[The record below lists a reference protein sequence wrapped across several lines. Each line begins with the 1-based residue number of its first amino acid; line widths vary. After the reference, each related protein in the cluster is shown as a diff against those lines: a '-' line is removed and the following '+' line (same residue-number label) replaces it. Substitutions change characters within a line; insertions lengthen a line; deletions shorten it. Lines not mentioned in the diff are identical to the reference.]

1 MKMGYG
7 RVSTEDQN
15 PNLQTDAL
23 KKAGCDRI
31 FVDKGISGA
40 RRDRPQLEKALAELE
55 EGDQLVVWRLD
66 RLGRSLPHLIEIVA
80 GLGDRGVDFQSLTE
94 NIDTSSAGG
103 ELLFHIL
110 GALAQFERS
119 LISERTKAGMASAKS
134 RGVHVGRPRA
144 MSEERIDHARRLL
157 DEGKTQRQIARVL
170 KVSPSTLYRALNA
183 AYATGNHYD
192 PMMHQGCAYP

>member
-1 MKMGYG
+1 MKCGYA

-15 PNLQTDAL
+15 ADLQIDAL
-23 KKAGCDRI
+23 EKVGCDKV
-31 FVDKGISGA
+31 FVDKGINGA
-40 RRDRPQLEKALAELE
+40 RRVRPQLEKALGALR

-66 RLGRSLPHLIEIVA
+66 RLGRSLAHLIEIVS
-80 GLGDRGVDFQSLTE
+80 GLGDRGVDFRSLTE

-134 RGVHVGRPRA
+134 RGIHVGRPRA
-144 MSEERIDHARRLL
+144 MSKERVEHARQLI
-157 DEGKTQRQIARVL
+157 DGGKTQRHVARIL
-170 KVSPSTLYRALNA
+170 KVSPSTLYRALNVA
-183 AYATGNHYD
+183 
-192 PMMHQGCAYP
+192 